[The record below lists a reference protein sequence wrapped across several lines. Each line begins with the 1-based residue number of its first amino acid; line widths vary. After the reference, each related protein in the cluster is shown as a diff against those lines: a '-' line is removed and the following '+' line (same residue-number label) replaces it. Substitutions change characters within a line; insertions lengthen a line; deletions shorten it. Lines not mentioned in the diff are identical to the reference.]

1 MIKFDSEAVDNEKYL
16 KVQIKFDNGKIYT
29 TYHNNKIPREGS
41 QFIGLSVLQIDFV
54 FRKGKNYYPQVFLE
68 VSKYIVKE
76 KKDS

>member
-41 QFIGLSVLQIDFV
+41 QFIGLSVL
-54 FRKGKNYYPQVFLE
+54 
-68 VSKYIVKE
+68 
-76 KKDS
+76 